1 MKLKLIFLV
10 LGLATVFIV
19 GCSKRNNI
27 NPYQTAIV
35 GKWGYTAD
43 TITYYYN
50 GKINGII
57 PGSSVGTNNTY
68 EFNNNGTGVKAISNV
83 LVSFTYSLV
92 ANQLTINL
100 PPYAINTTEVR
111 ASVESALVNTLNAT
125 DMSLYFDSNVL
136 DESGLDDETQEH
148 AYFKKQ

>member
-1 MKLKLIFLV
+1 MKLKLIVLV
-10 LGLATVFIV
+10 LVLAVICII
-19 GCSKRNNI
+19 GCSKSKNI
-27 NPYQTAIV
+27 SPYQTAIV

-50 GKINGII
+50 GKLNAII
-57 PGSSVGTNNTY
+57 TGGSVGTNNTY
-68 EFNNNGTGVKAISNV
+68 EFNSNGTGVKAISNV

-100 PPYAINTTEVR
+100 PAYSTNTIEVQ
-111 ASVESALVNTLNAT
+111 ASVENATINTLNAT
-125 DMSLYFDSNVL
+125 NMSLYFDSNVL